1 LVACLANIF
10 TDSSLDRTKRKTNF
24 GYYNS
29 APRKSSS
36 LMNLYGKLN
45 VKKNGEGQ
53 SRMIVLKQK
62 YTNIMCH
69 GGGNLYFFTSI

>member
-1 LVACLANIF
+1 MLSFTSFRTYYLFYTILVACLVNIF

-36 LMNLYGKLN
+36 LMNLYGKL
-45 VKKNGEGQ
+45 
-53 SRMIVLKQK
+53 
-62 YTNIMCH
+62 
-69 GGGNLYFFTSI
+69 

>member
-1 LVACLANIF
+1 MLVACLANVF

-45 VKKNGEGQ
+45 VKKKKIGEGQ
-53 SRMIVLKQK
+53 IRMIVLQQK
-62 YTNIMCH
+62 HTNMMCC
-69 GGGNLYFFTSI
+69 GGGNPY

>member
-1 LVACLANIF
+1 MLVACLANVF

-45 VKKNGEGQ
+45 VKKKIGGGQ
-53 SRMIVLKQK
+53 LRMIVLQQK
-62 YTNIMCH
+62 HTNMMCC
-69 GGGNLYFFTSI
+69 GGGNLY

>member
-1 LVACLANIF
+1 MLVACLANVF

-36 LMNLYGKLN
+36 LMNLYGKLH
-45 VKKNGEGQ
+45 VKKIGEGQ
-53 SRMIVLKQK
+53 PRMILM
-62 YTNIMCH
+62 YSSNIKICCTVVMEI
-69 GGGNLYFFTSI
+69 FIK